1 MFTQNH
7 SISLFD
13 ASGPMLPRLYGY
25 VIRTDNELCVIA
37 IEDGTV
43 TARVE
48 IPLDALRALL
58 KEK

>member
-1 MFTQNH
+1 MVTQPP

-13 ASGPMLPRLYGY
+13 ASGPMLPRLCGY
-25 VIRTDNELCVIA
+25 VTKTDNKVCVIA
-37 IEDGTV
+37 VEHAKI